1 MKRKLTTDD
10 FRITLRDIFARA
22 KGHTVLVSAGEL
34 HREVGGYPSTSHRMP
49 LCRAVMRNAMQEG
62 DCITKAPP
70 KGIGATLTI
79 SYRLPRCGD

>member
-1 MKRKLTTDD
+1 M
-10 FRITLRDIFARA
+10 IFGSLCAIFSRA
-22 KGHTVLVSAGEL
+22 PKGHTVLVSAGEL

-49 LCRAVMRNAMQEG
+49 LCCAVMRNAMQEG

-70 KGIGATLTI
+70 KAIGATLTI